1 MKKNKLNILWTNDNA
16 VTSEL
21 MVLMYAANAM
31 RWELWKEVQVIIW
44 GATAR
49 LAADNTHIQKLIAE
63 AQEAGVKFSACQVC
77 AEKLCVKDRLIQTGI
92 EVKLWGKP
100 LTEILQNEEYLLTI

>member
-1 MKKNKLNILWTNDNA
+1 MRNKLNILWTNDN
-16 VTSEL
+16 VITSEL
-21 MVLMYAANAM
+21 MVLMYATNAM
-31 RWELWKEVQVIIW
+31 RLDLWEEVRVIIW

-49 LAADNTHIQKLIAE
+49 LAADNTHIQELIAE

-77 AEKLCVKDRLIQTGI
+77 ADKLYVKDKLVQTGI

-100 LTEILQNEEYLLTI
+100 LTEILQNKEYLLTV